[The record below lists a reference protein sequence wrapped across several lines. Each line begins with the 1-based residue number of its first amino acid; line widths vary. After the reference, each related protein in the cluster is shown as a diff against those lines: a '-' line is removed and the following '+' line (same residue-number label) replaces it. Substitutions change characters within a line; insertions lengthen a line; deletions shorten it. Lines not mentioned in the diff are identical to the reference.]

1 MDHHARSDARLFL
14 ATIPDADTAAR
25 IYQLAGVL
33 KRAHKFGGKLVEGER
48 LHVSLFFLGGLSA
61 HMVRMA
67 CEAVADVRAR
77 PLDVLFDR
85 SVSFRGRTRNRPFVL
100 NGNDRVDPLMTV
112 R

>member
-1 MDHHARSDARLFL
+1 MDHHASSDARLFL

-77 PLDVLFDR
+77 PVDVLFDR
-85 SVSFRGRTRNRPFVL
+85 SVSFRSRARNRPLVL
-100 NGNDRVDPLMTV
+100 SRSDRLEPV
-112 R
+112 RALI